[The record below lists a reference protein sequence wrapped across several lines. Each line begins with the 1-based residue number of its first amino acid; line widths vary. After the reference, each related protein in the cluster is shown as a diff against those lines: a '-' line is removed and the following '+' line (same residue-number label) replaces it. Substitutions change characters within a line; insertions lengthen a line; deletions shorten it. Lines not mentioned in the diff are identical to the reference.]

1 MYRIGNV
8 DREPNTMTQ
17 APFNSITLCALL
29 ASLLLITGCTETIDI
44 QLESKVDA
52 YVVTDSKNKISLSE
66 TDPAHAELQNWLN
79 ENNTGWHNT
88 MGRFPGGV
96 YIKSGKD
103 GIQVTGM
110 EIVIYSTTG
119 PQPDAKYVRTVGK
132 KELPLVRGI
141 GQ

>member
-1 MYRIGNV
+1 MYCIGNV
-8 DREPNTMTQ
+8 DREPYTMTKT
-17 APFNSITLCALL
+17 PFTSIALFTFL
-29 ASLLLITGCTETIDI
+29 ASLLLISGCTETIDI
-44 QLESKVDA
+44 QLEPNVDA
-52 YVVTDSKNKISLSE
+52 YVVTDSKNKISLSK

-119 PQPDAKYVRTVGK
+119 PQPDAKYVRNVGK

>member
-1 MYRIGNV
+1 
-8 DREPNTMTQ
+8 MTKT
-17 APFNSITLCALL
+17 PFTSIALFNFL

-44 QLESKVDA
+44 QLETKVDA
-52 YVVTDSKNKISLSE
+52 YVVTDSKNKISLTE
-66 TDPAHAELQNWLN
+66 TDPAHVELQSWLN

-110 EIVIYSTTG
+110 EVVIYSTTG
-119 PQPDAKYVRTVGK
+119 PQPDAKYVRNVGK

>member
-52 YVVTDSKNKISLSE
+52 YVVTDSKNKISLSA

-119 PQPDAKYVRTVGK
+119 PQPDAKYVRNVGK